1 MGCFLPFDPPYMDR
15 TTIGGIL
22 AGNAGG
28 PRRLLY
34 GLPRDLALGI
44 RFVAPNGKI
53 IGAGGKTVKNVSG
66 YDISKLMIGSYG
78 TLGIICE
85 ATIRLLPLPE
95 KMQTQLIFFNSLDKA
110 NSFVDQVFESSLL
123 PAAVELINHTAY
135 NRLLCE
141 ETVNDSFRG
150 YIAALA
156 YEGTRESVARM
167 AQEMPEYAF
176 KHDVIDKIDFQ
187 ESEHIGFW
195 QKMSNMAARLPEN
208 FPCLFTSRISYPLS
222 HRSSMMHMVDE
233 TMGQFGIEHA
243 MVTHAGSGVC
253 FTTML
258 LDDTDSTSK
267 KKAEEAIVIF
277 ETGAVKSEAG
287 LY

>member
-1 MGCFLPFDPPYMDR
+1 
-15 TTIGGIL
+15 
-22 AGNAGG
+22 
-28 PRRLLY
+28 
-34 GLPRDLALGI
+34 
-44 RFVAPNGKI
+44 
-53 IGAGGKTVKNVSG
+53 
-66 YDISKLMIGSYG
+66 MIGSYG

-195 QKMSNMAARLPEN
+195 QKMSNMAARLPDN

-233 TMGQFGIEHA
+233 TMSQFGIEHA

-277 ETGAVKSEAG
+277 RNRCGEIGGRVILEKLPVAAKSDIPVWGETRSDFTVMRRIKEQLDPAG
-287 LY
+287 IMSPGRYVGGL